1 VRVTWMRV
9 GLLIACVLSAA
20 RSSAQE
26 TPVFVDVAVR
36 QVVQQ
41 TAMVSARVVT
51 ATPVIVSSRVAESI
65 ASVNV
70 QLGDRVAANRILVSL
85 STDDL
90 QRDLRTLEG
99 RMAYLSDRL
108 SLLKEQE
115 ALRVGQLSRAEQL
128 SERDLMTT
136 DARDQSR
143 LNLIQIRR
151 DRLETEFQLNDLA
164 IQIEA
169 LQADIRH
176 SELRAPAAGRVL
188 SVKVSQGQYVRV
200 GDPLVEILPDRGV
213 ELEAEVRPDAYA
225 ALELGQEIQGQVGNQ
240 TVTFTVRA
248 RLAEEN
254 ARTGSRY
261 IRLAPKTSLREAIIG
276 QSVQI
281 AVPLGPRA
289 DQVTISKDAVMP
301 VADGH
306 RVVIV
311 KEGKAQIRRITLG
324 PGVGDRIV
332 VLDGV
337 AEDDT
342 VVVQGQEGL
351 RPNQSVKITKG

>member
-1 VRVTWMRV
+1 MRV
-9 GLLIACVLSAA
+9 GLLIACVLSAV
-20 RSSAQE
+20 RLNAQE

-41 TAMVSARVVT
+41 MAMVSARVVT

-70 QLGDRVAANRILVSL
+70 QLGDRVAANRSLVSL

-151 DRLETEFQLNDLA
+151 WKLNF
-164 IQIEA
+164 
-169 LQADIRH
+169 
-176 SELRAPAAGRVL
+176 S
-188 SVKVSQGQYVRV
+188 
-200 GDPLVEILPDRGV
+200 
-213 ELEAEVRPDAYA
+213 
-225 ALELGQEIQGQVGNQ
+225 
-240 TVTFTVRA
+240 
-248 RLAEEN
+248 
-254 ARTGSRY
+254 
-261 IRLAPKTSLREAIIG
+261 
-276 QSVQI
+276 
-281 AVPLGPRA
+281 
-289 DQVTISKDAVMP
+289 
-301 VADGH
+301 
-306 RVVIV
+306 
-311 KEGKAQIRRITLG
+311 
-324 PGVGDRIV
+324 
-332 VLDGV
+332 
-337 AEDDT
+337 
-342 VVVQGQEGL
+342 
-351 RPNQSVKITKG
+351 